1 MSKSEFTEIMSG
13 LEEAIAHAK
22 GESAG
27 VEHRVTGPLLDVAA
41 VRERL
46 GMTQEEFA
54 ATFGVSVATLR
65 NWEQGRR
72 LPRGPARVLLQV
84 IAQEPAAVKRVLSDL
99 SAA

>member
-1 MSKSEFTEIMSG
+1 MSKSELTEIMSG
-13 LEEAIAHAK
+13 LEDAIAHAK
-22 GESAG
+22 GESSG
-27 VEHRVTGPLLDVAA
+27 VEHQVAVPLLDVAA

-46 GMTQEEFA
+46 AMTQEEFA

>member
-13 LEEAIAHAK
+13 LEDAIVHAK
-22 GESAG
+22 GESSG
-27 VEHRVTGPLLDVAA
+27 IEHQVTVPLLDVAA

-84 IAQEPAAVKRVLSDL
+84 IAQEPAAVKRVLSGL

>member
-13 LEEAIAHAK
+13 LEDAIAHAK
-22 GESAG
+22 GDGAG
-27 VEHRVTGPLLDVAA
+27 VEHQVAVPLLDVAA